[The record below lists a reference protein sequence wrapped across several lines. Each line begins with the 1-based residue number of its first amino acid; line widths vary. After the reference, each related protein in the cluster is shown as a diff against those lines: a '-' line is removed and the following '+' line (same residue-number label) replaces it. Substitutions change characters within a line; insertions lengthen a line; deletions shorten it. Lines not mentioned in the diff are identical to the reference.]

1 MSMVAQSGQRTLRV
15 NLDRLLLI
23 IARLHRP
30 VHYIRDP
37 RGHVRN
43 VGDRRHMPAEHRL
56 VLAVA
61 VVEWRTE
68 RATGNVGLLARASAK
83 PTPYFECSK
92 CFFELLRLTK
102 TDPY

>member
-68 RATGNVGLLARASAK
+68 RATGNVASIASSS
-83 PTPYFECSK
+83 C
-92 CFFELLRLTK
+92 
-102 TDPY
+102 TDPSSGIASVAGTAGDGCRY